1 MSLFKFRVWME
12 DDDTVFRD
20 IEVLPSNTMLEFHKA
35 ILTAFGFDHKHEA
48 SFFKSNDN
56 WQKGKE
62 ISLSKKD
69 GALLLD
75 KVALV
80 QLIDDPHQKF
90 LYLYDYQKEWNFCCE
105 ILSIGTEK
113 ADANY
118 PRLARKEGEA
128 PKQYGES
135 IIASK
140 GDLGFEESLQF
151 DGMASGG
158 FERADDDE
166 EAPKGKSINV
176 ASDEDGLSDNGHD
189 SGDDDENDEDGGD
202 DYGNDDESYG
212 YDNDNYNDY

>member
-105 ILSIGTEK
+105 ILSIGSEK
-113 ADANY
+113 EDASY

-151 DGMASGG
+151 DGMATGG

-166 EAPKGKSINV
+166 DAHKGKSINV
-176 ASDEDGLSDNGHD
+176 ASDEDGLSDNGHA
-189 SGDDDENDEDGGD
+189 SGDNDENDEDGGD
-202 DYGNDDESYG
+202 EYGNDDESYG